1 MFRLASF
8 ALFLCASAQDDT
20 KPHALLGS
28 VPLMDMTMAELHQ
41 IKLIRDDGPNF
52 FADVNAIEQG
62 PCNVDESCKA
72 KNAGPETK
80 GRRLQYGAPCLG
92 GICSTVSF
100 SSSGQQCISHPSTYG
115 PYNPCSGGA
124 AVSNSVSSG
133 SSYQNFGGDYSDP
146 VQSTFRPSGL
156 SLAPTDQGFAAMNGW
171 F

>member
-72 KNAGPETK
+72 KNAGPCEDIEGMKTCYAK
-80 GRRLQYGAPCLG
+80 L
-92 GICSTVSF
+92 F
-100 SSSGQQCISHPSTYG
+100 
-115 PYNPCSGGA
+115 
-124 AVSNSVSSG
+124 
-133 SSYQNFGGDYSDP
+133 
-146 VQSTFRPSGL
+146 
-156 SLAPTDQGFAAMNGW
+156 GW
-171 F
+171 FRALQSLRIAYDRT